1 MPDHVKAALL
11 ELRAAEREL
20 STALSRAMR
29 SRNPR
34 RHQRL
39 GRHIAVAERKLRSLE
54 HQLRVA

>member
-20 STALSRAMR
+20 SSALARAMR

-39 GRHIAVAERKLRSLE
+39 GRHIAAAEKKIRRLE
-54 HQLRVA
+54 KQLRVA